1 LISDEYIYLR
11 KTTENRADHTFIHNP
26 AGQTLFCRSFNDQSM
41 AFFSLG
47 GSTASTI
54 VKKANLLLV
63 LETETILNYK
73 MQNGI
78 IEYTEGILK

>member
-1 LISDEYIYLR
+1 
-11 KTTENRADHTFIHNP
+11 
-26 AGQTLFCRSFNDQSM
+26 M

-47 GSTASTI
+47 VSTASTI

-63 LETETILNYK
+63 LETETTLNYK

-78 IEYTEGILK
+78 IEYTEGI

>member
-1 LISDEYIYLR
+1 MQATRLSTILQDKHYSAEAL
-11 KTTENRADHTFIHNP
+11 
-26 AGQTLFCRSFNDQSM
+26 NDQSM

-78 IEYTEGILK
+78 IEYTEGIFKKK

>member
-1 LISDEYIYLR
+1 VQATRLSTIQQDKHYSAEAL
-11 KTTENRADHTFIHNP
+11 
-26 AGQTLFCRSFNDQSM
+26 NDQFV

-47 GSTASTI
+47 VSTASTV

-78 IEYTEGILK
+78 IEYTKGILKKK

>member
-1 LISDEYIYLR
+1 
-11 KTTENRADHTFIHNP
+11 
-26 AGQTLFCRSFNDQSM
+26 M
-41 AFFSLG
+41 AFFSTLG

-63 LETETILNYK
+63 LETETIPNYK

-78 IEYTEGILK
+78 IEYIERISLKK

>member
-1 LISDEYIYLR
+1 VQATRLSTIQQDKHYSAEAL
-11 KTTENRADHTFIHNP
+11 
-26 AGQTLFCRSFNDQSM
+26 NDQFM

-47 GSTASTI
+47 VSTASTI

-78 IEYTEGILK
+78 IEYTREFKKIKNETAS

>member
-1 LISDEYIYLR
+1 
-11 KTTENRADHTFIHNP
+11 
-26 AGQTLFCRSFNDQSM
+26 M

-47 GSTASTI
+47 VSTASTI

-78 IEYTEGILK
+78 IEYTREFKKIKNETAS

>member
-1 LISDEYIYLR
+1 VQATRLSTIQQDKHYSAEAL
-11 KTTENRADHTFIHNP
+11 
-26 AGQTLFCRSFNDQSM
+26 NDQFM
-41 AFFSLG
+41 AFVSLG
-47 GSTASTI
+47 VSTASTI

-78 IEYTEGILK
+78 IEYTREFKKIKNETAS

>member
-1 LISDEYIYLR
+1 VQATRLSTIQQDKHYSAEAL
-11 KTTENRADHTFIHNP
+11 
-26 AGQTLFCRSFNDQSM
+26 NDQSM
-41 AFFSLG
+41 AFFSTLG

-63 LETETILNYK
+63 LETETIPNYK

-78 IEYTEGILK
+78 IEYIERISLKK

>member
-1 LISDEYIYLR
+1 
-11 KTTENRADHTFIHNP
+11 
-26 AGQTLFCRSFNDQSM
+26 M

-47 GSTASTI
+47 RSTASTI

-63 LETETILNYK
+63 LETETTLNYK

-78 IEYTEGILK
+78 IEYTKGKCRMVSLNLKKRRRETAS